1 MARTLV
7 CSIAGSCY
15 DFWAKKT
22 HARIHDPRKRDII
35 APLEPPH
42 TFGTKRPLEQDFHE
56 QFSKDNVDVI
66 DIKASPIVEIRPE
79 GILTS
84 DGMLHELDVI
94 ALATGF
100 DSVTGGMKNMGLRN
114 IYGEALSDTRKM
126 GTQYYLGMTCNGYSS
141 MFFLYGAQ
149 GPTAFS
155 NGPSCVEVQ
164 GDWIVDA
171 IKKVKDEDV
180 KSINPTKAAEEAWQK
195 NVKEPSDKT
204 LFPGTASWYMG
215 ANVPGKPREQL
226 NYADGIPLYEECR
239 RVLKN
244 WVGLRL
250 WRRDQ

>member
-1 MARTLV
+1 M
-7 CSIAGSCY
+7 
-15 DFWAKKT
+15 
-22 HARIHDPRKRDII
+22 
-35 APLEPPH
+35 
-42 TFGTKRPLEQDFHE
+42 
-56 QFSKDNVDVI
+56 I
-66 DIKASPIVEIRPE
+66 DIKANPIVEIRPE

-84 DGMLHELDVI
+84 DGMLHELDII

-100 DSVTGGMKNMGLRN
+100 DSVTSGMKNIGLRN

-126 GTQYYLGMTCNGYSS
+126 GKWSYLGMTCNGYPN

-195 NVKEPSDKT
+195 NVKELSDKT
-204 LFPGTASWYMG
+204 LFPGTASWYIHG
-215 ANVPGKPREQL
+215 N
-226 NYADGIPLYEECR
+226 
-239 RVLKN
+239 
-244 WVGLRL
+244 
-250 WRRDQ
+250 